1 MLATP
6 ETQTRRLE
14 MPLLAFDQVSVAF
27 GDRLVLHD
35 INTSIR
41 RGQAILVVGP
51 SGSGKST
58 WAMLAAGLIPEPVEA
73 KVQGTIW
80 RHPDLE
86 RPGAIGYVFQDPE
99 SQFCQIRVGEEVA
112 FGLENRRMDPDRMAE
127 KIQNALHEVGLASAV
142 DREHHTLSGGNKQK
156 LALAAA
162 LALDPEMLIL
172 DEPTANLDGAAT
184 AAIFDQIEGLI
195 QKGRTVVVIEH
206 KFQDLV
212 HRIPWVLLLN
222 RDGSIHRM
230 GPTQQTLAEE
240 QDWLSREG
248 LVDEAPAQRRRAAV
262 PSSNNSLVVTLR
274 GVSAQYH
281 RWAPVALD
289 GVTLAVRPGELVA
302 LVGPNGAGKSTLLK
316 AMAGL
321 LKVRTGD
328 IQRPTAEEAGFG
340 FQNPEHQF
348 IFERVADELAN
359 HYIGGAIPEE
369 VARLLQEFELA
380 GHEWDSPYSLSQG
393 QKRRLSVAVM
403 VHRERRLYC
412 LDEPTF
418 GQDARTRRII
428 MERLQNRRE
437 AGAAVVISSHDLDL
451 VRQYATR
458 VIALE
463 GGRVIFDGTPE
474 TLFKEPSIMCRARL
488 VAGDFSGEDN
498 RDPGHPPV
506 FSSWTPR
513 SRQSLLGRLNPA
525 WKLLTVFV
533 AVGLSAAANRLGTT
547 IPLAALPILLLVG
560 FSGVGIRATLRR
572 VLPFAVFF
580 AVYVWMMTA
589 YAAVGPHTPVVHV
602 LWYRLSYPG
611 FMKGLVLGTRMLAAV
626 SFGILFVST
635 VDLVDLVKSLSRQ
648 FRVPPKFSYGT
659 LAGLSFFPRFRD
671 EWNKLVLARRVRG
684 KETRRSWTRIVT
696 YALPILSDAVRLSER
711 VAIAMEARGFRGPTT
726 ASANARTYYRASPS
740 GWRDIVFFVAVVGLT
755 VVALWH

>member
-1 MLATP
+1 MLVTP
-6 ETQTRRLE
+6 EEHTRRLAI
-14 MPLLAFDQVSVAF
+14 PLLTFDQVSVAF
-27 GDRLVLHD
+27 SDRMVLHD
-35 INTSIR
+35 INATIP

-58 WAMLAAGLIPEPVEA
+58 WAMLAAGLIPDPVEA
-73 KVQGTIW
+73 KVEGTIW
-80 RHPDLE
+80 RHPDLK
-86 RPGAIGYVFQDPE
+86 RPGAVGYVFQDPE
-99 SQFCQIRVGEEVA
+99 SQFCQIRVGEEIA
-112 FGLENRRMDPDRMAE
+112 FGMENRRMDPDHMDGA
-127 KIQNALHEVGLASAV
+127 IQKALHEVGLSVAV

-162 LALDPEMLIL
+162 LALEPEMLIL

-184 AAIFDQIEGLI
+184 AAIFDQIEGLTRA
-195 QKGRTVVVIEH
+195 GRTVVVIEH
-206 KFQDLV
+206 KFHDLV

-222 RDGSIHRM
+222 RDGSIHRV
-230 GPTQQTLAEE
+230 GPTRETLAAER
-240 QDWLSREG
+240 DWLYREG
-248 LVDEAPAQRRRAAV
+248 LLEAESDDPRRTAV
-262 PSSNNSLVVTLR
+262 PSTAEPPVVALT
-274 GVSAQYH
+274 GIDAQYH
-281 RWAPVALD
+281 RQAPLALE
-289 GVTLAVRPGELVA
+289 GVTVVVRPGELVA

-321 LKVRTGD
+321 LNVKAGNV
-328 IQRPTAEEAGFG
+328 QRPPAEEVGFG

-348 IFERVADELAN
+348 IFERVGDELAN
-359 HYIGGAIPEE
+359 HYIEGPIPEE
-369 VARLLQEFELA
+369 VARLLDEFELT

-403 VHRERRLYC
+403 VHGPHRLYC

-428 MERLQNRRE
+428 MERLDKRRQ
-437 AGAAVVISSHDLDL
+437 AGAAVVISTHDLDL
-451 VRQYATR
+451 VRRYATR

-463 GGRVIFDGTPE
+463 SGRVIFDGTPE
-474 TLFKEPSIMCRARL
+474 ILLAEPSVMRRARL
-488 VAGDFSGEDN
+488 VAGDSSDED
-498 RDPGHPPV
+498 DQDQGPPPIYA
-506 FSSWTPR
+506 SWTPK

-533 AVGLSAAANRLGTT
+533 AAGLSATASRLGTA
-547 IPLAALPILLLVG
+547 IPLAALPILLLLG
-560 FSGVGIRATLRR
+560 FSGLGIRGTLRR
-572 VLPFAVFF
+572 VLPFALFF
-580 AVYVWMMTA
+580 AIYVWTMTA
-589 YAAVGPHTPVVHV
+589 YAAVGPHTPVVHI

-611 FMKGLVLGTRMLAAV
+611 FMKGLVLGTRMLSAV

-671 EWNKLVLARRVRG
+671 EWKKLVLARRVRG
-684 KETRRSWTRIVT
+684 KETRRSLTRIVT

-711 VAIAMEARGFRGPTT
+711 VAIAMEARGFRGPATM
-726 ASANARTYYRASPS
+726 SAEARTYYRASRAS
-740 GWRDIVFFVAVVGLT
+740 WRDLVFFVV
-755 VVALWH
+755 VVALTVAAVWH